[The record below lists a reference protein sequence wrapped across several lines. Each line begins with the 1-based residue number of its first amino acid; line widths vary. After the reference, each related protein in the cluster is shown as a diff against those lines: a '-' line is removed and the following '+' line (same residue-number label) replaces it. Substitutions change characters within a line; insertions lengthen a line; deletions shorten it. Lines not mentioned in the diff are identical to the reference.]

1 VTTSHEA
8 VAKHYERH
16 PYPRYP
22 WFFWGRWKDLEK
34 LDLRGWGIEGKVRET
49 WLCGAGTVQPL
60 LFARRNPRVRFLATD
75 LSQRSLNQARW
86 RCRIFGA
93 WNVHFEKQDLMKM
106 TEEARFCAI
115 DAYGVIHHCESPRRA
130 LETLV
135 RALRVG
141 GVLRLM
147 LYSTEVR
154 GEIEQVR
161 AELLKQKRDWSD
173 AELCAE
179 LRLRS
184 VDFDGD
190 LKNKSGRADALLHP
204 LVHCFDDKQIENL
217 LEGLALKKISH
228 IKKSNHLLMLKKLHR
243 VS

>member
-1 VTTSHEA
+1 MTTSHEA

-16 PYPRYP
+16 PYPQYP
-22 WFFWGRWKDLEK
+22 WFFWGRWRDLGSV
-34 LDLRGWGIEGKVRET
+34 DLKSWGIEGSIREA

-75 LSQRSLNQARW
+75 LSQKSLTHARW
-86 RCRIFGA
+86 RCRLYGA
-93 WNVHFEKQDLMKM
+93 WNVEFQKQDLMTMK
-106 TEEARFCAI
+106 EEARFCAI

-130 LETLV
+130 LESLV

-154 GEIEQVR
+154 SEIEQIR
-161 AELLKQKRDWSD
+161 SELLKQKRDWSD

-179 LRLRS
+179 LRQRS
-184 VDFDGD
+184 VEFSGD
-190 LKNKSGRADALLHP
+190 LKSKSGRADALLHP
-204 LVHCFDDKQIENL
+204 LVHCFDDDQVEDL
-217 LEGLALKKISH
+217 LRGLALKKLSH
-228 IKKSNHLLMLKKLHR
+228 INRSNHVLMLKKWR
-243 VS
+243 